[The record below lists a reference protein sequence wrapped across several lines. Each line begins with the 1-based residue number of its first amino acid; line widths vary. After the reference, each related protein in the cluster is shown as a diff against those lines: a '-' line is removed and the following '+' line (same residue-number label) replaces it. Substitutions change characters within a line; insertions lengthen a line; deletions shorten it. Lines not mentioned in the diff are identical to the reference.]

1 MVNSINTYSA
11 SFKYDLNN
19 LFVNNEENIK
29 KFLTSNIPKFLS
41 EDPIASQNIENFQEL
56 KKFLGNKRKKIEKD
70 DYDQNPKYF
79 KKDSIEEKKEKKYI
93 NIFITKTQNNFILNN
108 YIYSKS
114 ITIFKK
120 PIILSEIFDN
130 QTINVDIIN
139 DNLYLSKIYKDLNKF
154 NYNNYFLNKD
164 NIKLDVSNE
173 LSLYNKTN
181 KEITIKNETFDSY
194 LLIMKSKLPKIEDKD
209 ILLENI
215 YPVEDNDK
223 EEKESIPPKNI
234 SKIFFYYFRINSE
247 LQNKYSYIESKN
259 RKELYKILESFLI
272 SPSKNVIIIVGPK
285 GVGKSA
291 SLIKFSFCREF
302 RIFYFNLETYQI
314 YSDEIKKKELKI
326 QLTKLFGDFVINDE
340 NKIKEE
346 IEKYINSSS
355 NINGFDFIYNI
366 INLFKKFTENVD
378 GLYFGFIIDQYS
390 INYNNKLND
399 DNYINKL
406 ISLINTSL
414 QIKLILC
421 PTTNNSFLKEQISSM
436 FLHSLEINKYFDIF
450 YFQEF
455 IPSDKIHD
463 IIENASN
470 EYKDIMEELGSSLK
484 CFYELSNVNI
494 DSYKDYLAKTLSK
507 NIKEYYLPNN
517 NINNDQISDMNI
529 SIIKLLDLVKCE
541 KLISSVELKNNI
553 SIFPLEYL
561 NITKYKINKDIIDNI
576 SKKMEQY
583 NKTNG
588 YKNTINEEDN
598 LIKYLKLL
606 WNIEDNNKYDEIIEK
621 KFFIKEEIIEDFINN
636 YIEKDKNSLNIYG
649 DYYGDFISKYNDFF
663 DFENHKYTYIY
674 VYKLDFSMT
683 FVENILLDLLYKH
696 IQKESILF
704 SNLLDKGAS
713 GGLFELLIGYYIQKN
728 GEFLGN
734 KIEKTIYIYSLVPQ
748 NYSIS
753 YYSSYNK
760 NINNFKELIFETT
773 AKKKKI
779 PFKNIFIKQILF
791 NSKYYDMAILIKS
804 KVDNTYDLI
813 VLQIAIKKEK
823 EKRLTKDEHELILRA
838 VKINLENHFDIIIEK
853 AYFIYVLSKKDGKIE
868 DNETKE
874 YCDKK
879 GIQYIGF
886 DTDSINPIDNF
897 ENVLDKAF
905 ITNTFPVHNSA
916 SLLKFSNKNLNDE
929 IEYLKLKEIIDN
941 NLKLCNELNKYLDF
955 VNNIFKNKFSDT
967 NISSGQIKYF
977 DLKYKLFNLNKSLL
991 DYLSDFSFL
1000 IINENQGKVITIHFN
1015 QISYNCNK
1023 KYEKYIFK
1031 TTKSAKYEILF
1042 CFSSV
1047 PLKINEKIH
1056 KD

>member
-1 MVNSINTYSA
+1 MIDSIKTYSA
-11 SFKYDLNN
+11 TFKYDLNN
-19 LFVNNEENIK
+19 HFVNNEENIIN
-29 KFLTSNIPKFLS
+29 FLTSNIPKFLS

-56 KKFLGNKRKKIEKD
+56 KQFLGNKRKKIEND
-70 DYDQNPKYF
+70 DYVQNPKYF
-79 KKDSIEEKKEKKYI
+79 KKDSNEKKKDI
-93 NIFITKTQNNFILNN
+93 NIFITKTKKNIILND
-108 YIYSKS
+108 YIDSKS

-139 DNLYLSKIYKDLNKF
+139 DNFYFSKIYKDLNKF
-154 NYNNYFLNKD
+154 NYNIYFLNKD
-164 NIKLDVSNE
+164 NTKLDVSNE
-173 LSLYNKTN
+173 LNLYNKTN
-181 KEITIKNETFDSY
+181 KEITIKNETFNSY
-194 LLIMKSKLPKIEDKD
+194 FLIMKSKLPKIEDKD

-215 YPVEDNDK
+215 YPIEDNEEEEEEEK
-223 EEKESIPPKNI
+223 EENESIPPKNI

-259 RKELYKILESFLI
+259 RKELYKILEDFLTA
-272 SPSKNVIIIVGPK
+272 PSKNVIIIVGPK

-326 QLTKLFGDFVINDE
+326 QLTKLFGNFVLNDK

-346 IEKYINSSS
+346 MEKYINSCS
-355 NINGFDFIYNI
+355 NVNGFDFIYNI
-366 INLFKKFTENVD
+366 IGLFKKFAKNVD

-406 ISLINTSL
+406 INLINTSY

-421 PTTNNSFLKEQISSM
+421 PTINNSFSKEQISSM

-470 EYKDIMEELGSSLK
+470 EYKDMKDIMEELGSSLK
-484 CFYELSNVNI
+484 CFYELSNMNI
-494 DSYKDYLAKTLSK
+494 DSYKDYLAKNLSK

-517 NINNDQISDMNI
+517 NINNDQISDMHI

-541 KLISSVELKNNI
+541 KLISSLELKNNI
-553 SIFPLEYL
+553 SIFPLKYL

-576 SKKMEQY
+576 SKKLEQY

-588 YKNTINEEDN
+588 YKNIINEEDN

-606 WNIEDNNKYDEIIEK
+606 LNIEDNNKYDEIIEK

-696 IQKESILF
+696 IQKESIFF

-734 KIEKTIYIYSLVPQ
+734 KIEKTIYIISLVPQ

-760 NINNFKELIFETT
+760 NINNFKEFILEST
-773 AKKKKI
+773 AKKKK
-779 PFKNIFIKQILF
+779 F
-791 NSKYYDMAILIKS
+791 
-804 KVDNTYDLI
+804 
-813 VLQIAIKKEK
+813 
-823 EKRLTKDEHELILRA
+823 
-838 VKINLENHFDIIIEK
+838 
-853 AYFIYVLSKKDGKIE
+853 
-868 DNETKE
+868 
-874 YCDKK
+874 
-879 GIQYIGF
+879 
-886 DTDSINPIDNF
+886 
-897 ENVLDKAF
+897 
-905 ITNTFPVHNSA
+905 
-916 SLLKFSNKNLNDE
+916 LLK
-929 IEYLKLKEIIDN
+929 IYL
-941 NLKLCNELNKYLDF
+941 LNKYYLTL
-955 VNNIFKNKFSDT
+955 NIM
-967 NISSGQIKYF
+967 IW
-977 DLKYKLFNLNKSLL
+977 LF
-991 DYLSDFSFL
+991 
-1000 IINENQGKVITIHFN
+1000 
-1015 QISYNCNK
+1015 
-1023 KYEKYIFK
+1023 
-1031 TTKSAKYEILF
+1031 
-1042 CFSSV
+1042 
-1047 PLKINEKIH
+1047 
-1056 KD
+1056 